1 MSLELLALVKHDCP
15 VCDLVLPALDA
26 AGARLVSQSSPEQTA
41 QQAERLSLSRV
52 PEVDVDYAISE
63 RFDPDAVPTLILLAD
78 GTECDRVVG
87 LARDRMAELVTK
99 AGGTL
104 RVEGLPAMRPGCAS
118 RTRDP
123 ELAARL
129 AGRRARA
136 SGRIVSRELD
146 LGELEDPF
154 EAMHERGLTDG
165 LPVVPPTPERVVA
178 MLEHTG
184 RDPQELVG
192 TVPPYSGQA
201 TVEKVAINAVMAG
214 CAGPEL
220 PIVLAAVEA
229 ACREEFA
236 LHGLLATTAPAGPV
250 LVVSGPY
257 ALAAGMNAGG
267 NALGQGNRAN
277 LTTGRA
283 LQLTVLNVG
292 GGRPGREDRAAHGQ
306 PGKTGFAFAERL
318 DETAPWPGLAHE
330 RAQLERTET
339 GVTVF
344 AGEAPR
350 LVLDQLART
359 PEALAAALAIAL
371 EHVATPRQRIAFDA
385 MLVIG
390 PEHGRLFREA
400 CWSRERLQDE
410 LYALTQRRA
419 GDLQRGTDGIA
430 EGLPPEWIPDPDAR
444 VPKFAGPERIL
455 LSYAGGDAGLFSMV
469 LGGWVSGELGS
480 SPQTASVERWR

>member
-1 MSLELLALVKHDCP
+1 M
-15 VCDLVLPALDA
+15 
-26 AGARLVSQSSPEQTA
+26 
-41 QQAERLSLSRV
+41 
-52 PEVDVDYAISE
+52 
-63 RFDPDAVPTLILLAD
+63 
-78 GTECDRVVG
+78 
-87 LARDRMAELVTK
+87 
-99 AGGTL
+99 
-104 RVEGLPAMRPGCAS
+104 
-118 RTRDP
+118 
-123 ELAARL
+123 
-129 AGRRARA
+129 
-136 SGRIVSRELD
+136 
-146 LGELEDPF
+146 
-154 EAMHERGLTDG
+154 
-165 LPVVPPTPERVVA
+165 
-178 MLEHTG
+178 
-184 RDPQELVG
+184 
-192 TVPPYSGQA
+192 VPPYDGRA

-250 LVVSGPY
+250 LVVSGRY

-283 LQLTVLNVG
+283 LQLTILNVG

-306 PGKTGFAFAERL
+306 PGKVGFAFAERL

-330 RAQLERTET
+330 RTSLTETET

-350 LVLDQLART
+350 LVLDQIART
-359 PEALAAALAIAL
+359 PEALAAALALAL
-371 EHVATPRQRIAFDA
+371 EQVATPRQRIAFDA

-390 PEHGRLFREA
+390 PEHGRVFREA
-400 CWSRERLQDE
+400 GWSRQRLQAE
-410 LYALTQRRA
+410 LHELTQRRA
-419 GDLQRGTDGIA
+419 GDLRRGADGIA
-430 EGLPPEWIPDPDAR
+430 EGLAPEWIPDPEAR
-444 VPKFAGPERIL
+444 IAKFAGPERIL

-480 SPQTASVERWR
+480 SPQTVSVEPWR